1 MSVTV
6 EIPFNSIPYQ
16 NADSIVLNDLS
27 DSLFD
32 GFIDEL
38 GNTNKRQGL
47 KEKVNLNNLG
57 GVDGEYWWENR
68 GLVISVSDGNIYK
81 TINASGTTINITG
94 DKLLS
99 GVRPTFAD
107 NGTTITIAN
116 GGRMVFTDGTAPTT
130 FIADPDAPTQVTHL
144 AFLDQFLLANE
155 VGTGRFHFADYVTSP
170 TTWFA
175 VDVFTAES
183 SPDNLIALYV
193 NESIIHL
200 YGTKSL
206 EFWINNGVD
215 PFSRLQGTR
224 LERGA
229 MTPYTTVNVQ
239 GIEYFFDNKRRL
251 NRLEGQTAQVINTSF
266 DKTIQKFDEVKDMV
280 ADNVTVDGRNWIFF
294 HFPTE
299 NRTLLYD
306 IQVNYWAEL
315 STFNLTTNKRDR
327 FIGQSYVYAK
337 GFNQHL
343 FGSFK
348 NSKILEMK
356 SDFFDDDGGNIRF
369 SKTTGWINH
378 KKPKNK
384 KRSYRLTLT
393 LKTGTGIGPGG
404 TEEPFLRI
412 RWRDN
417 GNSTYGNFRKVSLH
431 TIGDT
436 QFKADIGG
444 LGSYYSRQ
452 YNLEMSENV
461 PFVIGPVFET
471 LDINEF

>member
-16 NADSIVLNDLS
+16 NVDSIVLNDLS

-47 KEKVNLNNLG
+47 QKKVEVNNLG
-57 GVDGEYWWENR
+57 GIDGEYWWENR
-68 GLVISVSDGNIYK
+68 GLVIFVSEGNIYK
-81 TINASGTTINITG
+81 IINKSGTTVNITG
-94 DKLLS
+94 DKLLP
-99 GVRPTFAD
+99 GIRPTFID
-107 NGTTITIAN
+107 NGEIIVIAN

-130 FIADPDAPTQVTHL
+130 FIADPDAPTEVTHL
-144 AFLDQFLLANE
+144 AFLDQFILANE
-155 VGTGRFHFADYVTSP
+155 VGTGRFHFADFVTAP

-175 VDVFTAES
+175 VDAFTAES
-183 SPDNLIALYV
+183 NPDNLIALYV
-193 NESIIHL
+193 NKRIIHL
-200 YGTKSL
+200 YGTQSV
-206 EFWINNGVD
+206 EFWFNDGIS
-215 PFSRLQGTR
+215 PFTRLQGTT
-224 LERGA
+224 LQRGA
-229 MTPYTTVNVQ
+229 MSPYTRVNVK
-239 GIEYFFDNKRRL
+239 GVDYFFDNERNL
-251 NRLEGQTAQVINTSF
+251 NRLQGQTAQVINTSF
-266 DKTIQKFDEVKDMV
+266 DKTISNFDEVDDVV
-280 ADNVTVDGRNWIFF
+280 ADYVIVDGKKWILF

-315 STFNLTTNKRDR
+315 STFNTVMNIRDR
-327 FIGQSYVYAK
+327 FIGQSYVYAR

-348 NSKILEMK
+348 NSQILEMK
-356 SDFFDDDGGNIRF
+356 NEFFDDDGINIRF

-384 KRSYRLTLT
+384 KRSYRLTFT
-393 LKTGTGIGPGG
+393 LKTGTGLDPGG
-404 TEEPFLRI
+404 TGEPFLRI
-412 RWRDN
+412 RWRDD

-431 TIGDT
+431 SIGNR
-436 QFKADIGG
+436 QFKVDIGG
-444 LGSYYSRQ
+444 LGSYYARQ
-452 YNLEMSENV
+452 YNIEMSENV